1 MAHQEPTLIKVLF
14 GNALTCSDSPNF
26 NVINDCFGSNT
37 ETKIRFFGYYFG
49 TQCFNSTIF
58 SHSLQVSLSI
68 P

>member
-37 ETKIRFFGYYFG
+37 ETKVRFLDIILERSVLTVLFLLILCKY
-49 TQCFNSTIF
+49 
-58 SHSLQVSLSI
+58 L
-68 P
+68 